1 LSAWVTLDDA
11 RKALDAAQVEIDRL
25 RVALHIAEQDRDKL
39 MRGINDAIKARLAT
53 WTTAVAE

>member
-39 MRGINDAIKARLAT
+39 MVGINDAIKARLAT